1 MNSGSH
7 AKSNEKD
14 VEARTHDIPIEDA
27 MIKFMKEGWAA
38 LPLNGVTSHPSIPYT
53 KLRRDKLLEQYL
65 GKRIV
70 APSSSLKVR
79 GNDSDYQFRAD
90 SAFSW
95 STGIVAINFVLDSL
109 FVMEPNELGHEIS
122 YYFFTFNIGSYS

>member
-7 AKSNEKD
+7 AKSNEKY

-53 KLRRDKLLEQYL
+53 NPAETNCL
-65 GKRIV
+65 
-70 APSSSLKVR
+70 
-79 GNDSDYQFRAD
+79 N
-90 SAFSW
+90 
-95 STGIVAINFVLDSL
+95 
-109 FVMEPNELGHEIS
+109 
-122 YYFFTFNIGSYS
+122 NILARE